1 MERHVAFCCD
11 DNYLVPACIMLESLL
26 KNNKDSHFIVHTF
39 ADDLSEKSIEKIKNI
54 LEDGG
59 AELILHVLPL
69 HAKELIQN
77 APTLKHISIATYYR
91 LFLPY
96 VIDESVGK
104 VLYLDCDILVRG
116 SVEELFKDTDSD
128 TIIVGAPDMNED
140 DHAERIGVDAYVN
153 AGVLVMDMA
162 GIRRMYTMESMVEE
176 ISRIKS
182 QPIKIIMGDQD
193 IINLLFV
200 GHIEKVS
207 NIYNFQHLTLKAYC
221 LKNPSLVKS
230 TVIAHFIAEDK
241 PWHNDYLIVY
251 AREYYSY
258 LRKYLT
264 VPQRIAWWIQ
274 KPKGIKNM
282 YDRHKQWADSKKNK
296 AKEYNMQQKLSL

>member
-11 DNYLVPACIMLESLL
+11 DNYLIPACIMLESLM
-26 KNNKDSHFIVHTF
+26 KNNKDIHFIVHTF
-39 ADDLSEKSIEKIKNI
+39 ADDLSEKAIEKIKNT
-54 LEDGG
+54 LEGG
-59 AELILHVLPL
+59 GSELILHMLPE

-96 VIDESVGK
+96 VIEASIGK

-116 SVEELFKDTDSD
+116 SVNELYKETDPD
-128 TIIVGAPDMNED
+128 IIIVGVSDMNEE
-140 DHAERIGVDAYVN
+140 DHADRIGVDVYVN
-153 AGVLVMDMA
+153 AGVLVMDMV
-162 GIRRMYTMESMVEE
+162 GIRRMYTMKSMVEE
-176 ISRIKS
+176 ITRIKS

-193 IINLLFV
+193 IINLLFRK
-200 GHIEKVS
+200 HIEKVS

-221 LKNPSLVKS
+221 LKNPSLVKK
-230 TVIAHFIAEDK
+230 VIIAHFIAEDK

-258 LRKYLT
+258 LRKHLT
-264 VPQRIAWWIQ
+264 GPQRLAWWVQ
-274 KPKGIKNM
+274 KPKGIINM
-282 YDRHKQWADSKKNK
+282 FDRHKKWADLEK
-296 AKEYNMQQKLSL
+296 AKAKS

>member
-1 MERHVAFCCD
+1 MKKHVAFCCD
-11 DNYLVPACIMLESLL
+11 DNYLIPACIMLESLI
-26 KNNKDSHFIVHTF
+26 KNNRDINFVVHTF
-39 ADDLSEKSIEKIKNI
+39 ADDLSEKSIEKLKDII
-54 LEDGG
+54 EGG
-59 AELILHVLPL
+59 GSELTIHSLPE

-96 VIDESVGK
+96 VIDESVDK
-104 VLYLDCDILVRG
+104 VLYLDCDILIRR
-116 SVEELFKDTDSD
+116 SVQNLFKETAPG
-128 TIIVGAPDMNED
+128 IVIVGASDINEEE
-140 DHAERIGVDAYVN
+140 HAERVGVDIYVN
-153 AGVLVMDMA
+153 AGVLTMDMP
-162 GIRRMYTMESMVEE
+162 GIRKLYTMESMARGIAE
-176 ISRIKS
+176 IIS
-182 QPIKIIMGDQD
+182 QPEKIIMGDQD
-193 IINLLFV
+193 IVNILFE

-207 NIYNFQHLTLKAYC
+207 TIYNFQRLTQKAYC
-221 LKNPSLVKS
+221 LKNPSVVKE

-264 VPQRIAWWIQ
+264 VPQRIAWWIE

-282 YDRHKQWADSKKNK
+282 YDRHKKWVDLEKSKNNTSDSHTAGK
-296 AKEYNMQQKLSL
+296 